1 MSEAAAS
8 LGVIL
13 LDKTPDQVP
22 SQAQIQVAHSQAQV
36 QAAQDEAAHAQ
47 SVAQAHAAQAH
58 AAQAQADQEQAAQ
71 TQAANR
77 TLEQALARAAALV
90 MSLSPQEV
98 ADLAAGRSRLVFQPA
113 QAVAAAS
120 PGQQLAGQLV
130 EHLER
135 REPVAEPGPA
145 EPRTDLR
152 AHRAA
157 RREPARRTLGI
168 DIASVVERINACTS
182 SVEVAAYLDGLDT
195 RFTVPVLREIARA
208 IGPTVNATGRTKG
221 QLQRDIVEG
230 TAGFRERTA
239 AMSGGAWG

>member
-8 LGVIL
+8 HGVIL

-36 QAAQDEAAHAQ
+36 QAAQVQAAQ
-47 SVAQAHAAQAH
+47 VHAAQVH
-58 AAQAQADQEQAAQ
+58 AAQAQADQDQAAQ

-98 ADLAAGRSRLVFQPA
+98 ADLAAGRSRLVHQPA
-113 QAVAAAS
+113 QPVAVAS
-120 PGQQLAGQLV
+120 PGQQLAGQLA

-135 REPVAEPGPA
+135 REPVVEPGPT

-157 RREPARRTLGI
+157 RREPARRALGI
-168 DIASVVERINACTS
+168 DITSVVERINACTA
-182 SVEVAAYLDGLDT
+182 SVEVTAYLDGLDA